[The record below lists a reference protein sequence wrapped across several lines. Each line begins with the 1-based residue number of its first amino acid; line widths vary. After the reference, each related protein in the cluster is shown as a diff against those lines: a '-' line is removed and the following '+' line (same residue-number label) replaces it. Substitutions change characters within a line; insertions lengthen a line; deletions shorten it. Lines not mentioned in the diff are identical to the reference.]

1 MIRVAINGFGRIGRN
16 VLRASVQHSEWEK
29 NFEIVA
35 INDLGNTEILAHLL
49 KYDSIYGKFNG
60 TVQAK
65 ENGIDVNDRFIEF
78 FSQVNPSNLPW
89 KKLDIDVCI
98 ESTGVFR
105 SREGASKHLEAGA
118 KKVLISAP
126 AKDPHLTIVLGV
138 NEKEYQPDK
147 HNIVSNASCT
157 TNSLAPPVKVL
168 NAAFG
173 IEKGFM
179 TTIHSY
185 TGDQRILDFPHKDFR
200 RARAAAVSII
210 PTTTGAA
217 KAVGLVL
224 PEMKGKIDGIAVR
237 VPTPDGSLTDF
248 TAILSNEV
256 TKDDIN
262 HAMAHA
268 AENSLRGILEYS
280 EEPLVSTDI
289 IGNPHSSI
297 IDGLSTRVIGER
309 SNLIKI
315 LAWYDNEWGYSCRV
329 VDLVNYMFNKIK
341 IPTTYA

>member
-65 ENGIDVNDRFIEF
+65 ENGIDVNDKFIEF

-118 KKVLISAP
+118 KKVVISAP
-126 AKDPHLTIVLGV
+126 AKDPDLTVVLGV
-138 NEKEYQPDK
+138 NEKQYQPDK

-168 NAAFG
+168 DDTFG
-173 IEKGFM
+173 LEKGFM

-224 PEMKGKIDGIAVR
+224 PHLKGKIDGLAVR

-248 TAILSNEV
+248 TATLTQEV
-256 TKDDIN
+256 TKDDVN

-268 AENSLRGILEYS
+268 ADTNLKGILEYT

-297 IDGLSTRVIGER
+297 IDALSTRVIGER
-309 SNLIKI
+309 SNLVKI
-315 LAWYDNEWGYSCRV
+315 LAWYDNEWGYSCRI
-329 VDLVNYMFNKIK
+329 VDLINYMFNKIK